1 MIWPFNELLKTFDP
15 RLALVGLYDS
25 WKIVLLS
32 LVSCKSLDFEGPND
46 DAMFFINEKDVKLY
60 KFSRSRGEI
69 LYSLVWT
76 EKIEGGDLPNNGGIS
91 GKVF

>member
-32 LVSCKSLDFEGPND
+32 LVSCKSLDFEGPNG
-46 DAMFFINEKDVKLY
+46 DAMVFINEEEVKLY
-60 KFSRSRGEI
+60 KVSRSEDGI
-69 LYSLVWT
+69 LSM
-76 EKIEGGDLPNNGGIS
+76 D
-91 GKVF
+91 